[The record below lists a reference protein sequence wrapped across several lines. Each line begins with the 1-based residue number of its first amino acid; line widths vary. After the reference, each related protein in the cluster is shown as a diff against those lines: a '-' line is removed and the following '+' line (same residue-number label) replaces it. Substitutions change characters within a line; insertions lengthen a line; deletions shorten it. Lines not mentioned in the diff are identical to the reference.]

1 MSLLTGFRA
10 VQLGPGLAAA
20 VCGRLLAD
28 VGARVGRIGADWS
41 SPLAEYLNRGGADVP
56 LADADMI
63 IAEGSP
69 ETLRRAGHDPA
80 ALRQANPRAALVLIA
95 PFGQTGPRAEALA

>member
-1 MSLLTGFRA
+1 MPLLTGFRA

-28 VGARVGRIGADWS
+28 VGAAVGRIDPDRS
-41 SPLAEYLNRGGADVP
+41 SLLAQYLNRGGVDVA
-56 LADADMI
+56 LSDADMI

-80 ALRQANPRAALVLIA
+80 TLRRANKRAALVLIA
-95 PFGQTGPRAEALA
+95 PFGQTGPRAEAP